1 MIRAIILVMLVAA
14 VVVGVLVLV
23 GDAGHASLVWLGW
36 RADMT
41 AAAAILVSLTASLI
55 AAVVWRTVL
64 WILAAP
70 RRAEHARIEIRRRQ
84 AVEAL
89 SRGFLAAAAGDGAE
103 ARRLAKRAADLAPDA
118 PGLVRCLAAQAA
130 EAAEGCGGHP
140 RANTAMMGFPE
151 MRLAGHK
158 GLMQLA
164 ASQGDMGAALR
175 HALEAYGEARSAR
188 WAWRVL
194 LEARLGD
201 ADWEGGLDLVK
212 SAADR
217 KIVPPVAAERARV
230 ALLAASAAQL
240 EQAPEPKVRAQ
251 ALDQAVE
258 AAKLQPGFVPG
269 VVMAARLLSAGGKVG
284 RATATLEAAWRVAP
298 HPALWLA
305 YRDLRTDETPKERA
319 RRLGEL
325 AATNPTHRESL
336 LFYVE
341 QALIAGDAA
350 AARKAARALEE
361 RRRAPAWPV

>member
-1 MIRAIILVMLVAA
+1 MVF
-14 VVVGVLVLV
+14 
-23 GDAGHASLVWLGW
+23 S
-36 RADMT
+36 
-41 AAAAILVSLTASLI
+41 
-55 AAVVWRTVL
+55 
-64 WILAAP
+64 
-70 RRAEHARIEIRRRQ
+70 RRRQ
-84 AVEAL
+84 ATAL
-89 SRGFLAAAAGDGAE
+89 RPGVLPRGRLTWLLTRPVWYAAWLLRPPRPRRDAAATH
-103 ARRLAKRAADLAPDA
+103 AAY
-118 PGLVRCLAAQAA
+118 
-130 EAAEGCGGHP
+130 
-140 RANTAMMGFPE
+140 TAMMGFPE

-269 VVMAARLLSAGGKVG
+269 VVMAARLLSSGGKVG

-350 AARKAARALEE
+350 AARKAARALEGEATSARVAGLMARVAYAGGASDEARVWLARGAIAPHDPDWSDLDPEGGAFAYQSADWALLVMTFAESGKLIHPRHE
-361 RRRAPAWPV
+361 RSEPSLRKLPNYL